1 MAPRDPWFAP
11 TSHHTARPPLLAAA
25 SDLLFFFSSTRRSR
39 VGWGDTGPGPLV
51 ALHGTPQRETSAAQ
65 RGLCRRSDY
74 ATHGSPSMAT
84 SLLRVL
90 LWDTL

>member
-25 SDLLFFFSSTRRSR
+25 SDLLLLLLDAPLA
-39 VGWGDTGPGPLV
+39 GGMGDTGPGPLV